1 MLGVNCTFG
10 FLSYPFELVINIF
23 GRVTNINFEEPIITI
38 PELRDP
44 TSDIVFFDGISYNFN
59 NAVNI
64 NNTTKTIY
72 DIYLVVVDVILIFL
86 FVMLCK
92 KTFEEVFK

>member
-1 MLGVNCTFG
+1 MLGVNYIFG
-10 FLSYPFELVINIF
+10 FLSYPFELIINIF

-38 PELRDP
+38 PELKDP
-44 TSDIVFFDGISYNFN
+44 TSGQTFFGGISYNFN